1 MSRSSSPVDSDD
13 EMRLA
18 MKQVTPTVVR
28 TGTKRPHTN
37 LSGQD
42 DADSDDAAA
51 PRNLSLSNQ
60 NLVMAAKRY
69 GERKRLRGD
78 QIAELESFVNVS
90 SFPKCP
96 TDPAP
101 LREVKLMANG
111 LALAN
116 QLEQIVAAKPPFEL
130 SDDLQLNIKKYAPA
144 ILLSER
150 LGSYKGDVPTEALM
164 EIIKRLRFSIPDGLE
179 HIPAD
184 WNKVISFAE
193 YCLTQ
198 KRATMKKAIRASL
211 KPVTDKDTKVVT
223 YAEDTKK
230 HDNIYKLASAIVK
243 GTNCTVNVILCSRV
257 ALMRKVYLKHPDSKF
272 WDKLDA
278 KLDEIREDADGD
290 PKQLVRGFRHVLEQ
304 DQKKHGKKD
313 YKDSDIQDAVDN
325 FQQKV
330 DDIIDVNAATTADDD
345 GEPDAEPSEG

>member
-18 MKQVTPTVVR
+18 MKQVTPTVV
-28 TGTKRPHTN
+28 H
-37 LSGQD
+37 

-69 GERKRLRGD
+69 GERKRL
-78 QIAELESFVNVS
+78 QIAELESFVN
-90 SFPKCP
+90 
-96 TDPAP
+96 DPAP

-164 EIIKRLRFSIPDGLE
+164 ASLQHPRWIGAYPSGL
-179 HIPAD
+179 
-184 WNKVISFAE
+184 NKVISFAE

-198 KRATMKKAIRASL
+198 KRATMKKASQARHRQGHEGG
-211 KPVTDKDTKVVT
+211 
-223 YAEDTKK
+223 Y
-230 HDNIYKLASAIVK
+230 VK

-272 WDKLDA
+272 WDRLDA

-304 DQKKHGKKD
+304 DQKKYGKKD

-330 DDIIDVNAATTADDD
+330 DDIIDVNAATTTDDD
-345 GEPDAEPSEG
+345 GEPDDEPSEG

>member
-1 MSRSSSPVDSDD
+1 MSRTSSPVDSDD

-42 DADSDDAAA
+42 DDDSDDAAA

-60 NLVMAAKRY
+60 NLVMAAKRF
-69 GERKRLRGD
+69 GERKRLRGE
-78 QIAELESFVNVS
+78 QIAELESFVN
-90 SFPKCP
+90 
-96 TDPAP
+96 DPAP

-111 LALAN
+111 MALAN

-130 SDDLQLNIKKYAPA
+130 SEDLQLNIKKYAPA

-184 WNKVISFAE
+184 WVKVVSFAE
-193 YCLTQ
+193 YSLTQ
-198 KRATMKKAIRASL
+198 KRSTMKKAIRASL
-211 KPVTDKDTKVVT
+211 KPVQDKDTKVVT

-243 GTNCTVNVILCSRV
+243 GTKCTVNVILCSRV
-257 ALMRKVYLKHPDSKF
+257 ALMRKVYLKHPGSKF
-272 WDKLDA
+272 WDRLDA
-278 KLDEIREDADGD
+278 KLDEIR
-290 PKQLVRGFRHVLEQ
+290 
-304 DQKKHGKKD
+304 
-313 YKDSDIQDAVDN
+313 
-325 FQQKV
+325 
-330 DDIIDVNAATTADDD
+330 
-345 GEPDAEPSEG
+345 